1 MGKMG
6 KMNKRTKSKTMKQKK
21 QKLWVMKGC
30 SKTKR
35 GGCWGLGKTKKYRGG
50 NPKCSKC
57 AANCRCGP
65 RCNCKHKCPG
75 NCYLNKQHGGNCGG
89 TCGLQMG
96 GSVQAG
102 GCQSCLTGGVQLQS
116 GGGSASASPLVG
128 APWTPKIA
136 DWPGVAGKDGQTNY
150 YSLNQYKVDPQ
161 TSMTSERDQQ
171 TFMKGGKGTKTRR
184 IRGGGIIPQ
193 DLVNLGRS
201 MVYAVG
207 SAYNNLNG
215 YAPTANP
222 LPYKGQFPNS
232 QSVKGLV

>member
-1 MGKMG
+1 MGKI
-6 KMNKRTKSKTMKQKK
+6 NKRSKSKTMKQKK
-21 QKLWVMKGC
+21 QKLWIMKGC

-35 GGCWGLGKTKKYRGG
+35 GGCWDLGLGKKTKKHRGG
-50 NPKCSKC
+50 NRKCSKC
-57 AANCRCGP
+57 AANCKCGP

-75 NCYLNKQHGGNCGG
+75 NCYLNKQRGGNCGG
-89 TCGLQMG
+89 TCGLQM
-96 GSVQAG
+96 G

-116 GGGSASASPLVG
+116 GGGASASPLVG

-136 DWPGVAGKDGQTNY
+136 DWPGVAGKDGETNY

-171 TFMKGGKGTKTRR
+171 TFMKGGKGKGTRR

-207 SAYNNLNG
+207 SAYNSLNG

-232 QSVKGLV
+232 PSVKGLV